1 VLYYSFYNLHKTNV
15 NCTFGFPKIIAMN
28 DYIRRGLKFFF
39 YITAIFILVLY
50 VIPMI
55 SGDKAGSLNEI
66 LHERRFKIF
75 LAFIVAYGFLFP
87 AITFTRLKR
96 HLNGTF
102 EDNREIFD
110 QAFSNYN
117 YIKTEETPDKVV
129 YRKKAVGGRLIQLY
143 EDAITVFTNEDPV
156 IISGNTKYVSRV
168 NRLID
173 QLIQRKSED

>member
-1 VLYYSFYNLHKTNV
+1 
-15 NCTFGFPKIIAMN
+15 MN
-28 DYIRRGLKFFF
+28 DYFRRGLKFFL
-39 YITAIFILVLY
+39 YIGAIFILVLY
-50 VIPMI
+50 VIPII
-55 SGDKAGSLNEI
+55 SGDKVGSFDEI
-66 LHERRFKIF
+66 IHERRFKIF

-110 QAFSNYN
+110 QAFNNYN
-117 YIKTEETPDKVV
+117 YIKTEDTPDKIV

-143 EDAITVFTNEDPV
+143 EDAITVYTKEEPV
-156 IISGNTKYVSRV
+156 IISGNTKYVSRI

-173 QLIQRKSED
+173 QLIQRKSEE